1 METRQI
7 TVNNKQYVLT
17 KWDAMS
23 ALMLQIKLTKMIGS
37 ALGGIDKVSSKDLQ
51 NLMSADVGMLLSNI
65 GNILERVDEDKL
77 FKLIQELLGKNIKSI
92 KTDGQNDIQ
101 VPLVLASL
109 ELMEM
114 YELAFEVV
122 KLNMGKFMDDI
133 KSKLNSKSVKQSI
146 ES

>member
-1 METRQI
+1 METKQI

-23 ALMLQIKLTKMIGS
+23 ALMLQIKLTKMVGS
-37 ALGGIDKVSSKDLQ
+37 ALGGIDKVNSKDLQ

-92 KTDGQNDIQ
+92 KQT
-101 VPLVLASL
+101 V
-109 ELMEM
+109 
-114 YELAFEVV
+114 
-122 KLNMGKFMDDI
+122 
-133 KSKLNSKSVKQSI
+133 
-146 ES
+146 